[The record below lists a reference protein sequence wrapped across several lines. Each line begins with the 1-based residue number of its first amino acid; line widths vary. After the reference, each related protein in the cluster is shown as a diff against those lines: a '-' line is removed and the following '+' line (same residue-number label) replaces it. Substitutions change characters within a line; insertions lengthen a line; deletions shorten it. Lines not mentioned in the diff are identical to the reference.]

1 MRVLTGGRVAVI
13 ELPRSPAPD
22 GKRCTG
28 TTRNGEPCRQYARN
42 GKDTCNAHG
51 EDGRRCTANVSGI
64 SQPENAGQRCRKG
77 AEPGQNVCFQHGGNS
92 PRART
97 AAAKR
102 IVEAELMELAET
114 LVGAPVDNPLVELAN
129 LAGRARAWME
139 LLQGRVEKLLETSV
153 ETDSE
158 QRRDGNEGIRYRGG
172 AGEQLRAEVALYERS
187 MDRLG
192 KFLADYGR
200 LGIDERLAKIT
211 EIQAEKVIEAIDAA
225 LAHAGVT
232 GKTATE
238 AKQVAA
244 RHLRAV

>member
-1 MRVLTGGRVAVI
+1 MGYVPPS
-13 ELPRSPAPD
+13 ED
-22 GKRCTG
+22 HRCTG
-28 TTRNGEPCRQYARN
+28 TNRDGKPCRQRPRN
-42 GKDTCNAHG
+42 GMDTCNAHG
-51 EDGRRCTANVSGI
+51 DGGRRCTSNVSGI
-64 SQPENAGQRCRKG
+64 SHPENAGQRCRKPS
-77 AEPGQNVCFQHGGNS
+77 EPGQNVCSAHGG
-92 PRART
+92 RAPQARA

-102 IVEAELMELAET
+102 MVEADLMELAES
-114 LVGAPVDNPLVELAN
+114 LVGAPVDNPLTELAN

-139 LLQGRVEKLLETSV
+139 LLQGRVEKLLDGAAAE
-153 ETDSE
+153 EDQGE
-158 QRRDGNEGIRYRGG
+158 QDGAGSKSKGIRYQAG

-211 EIQAEKVIEAIDAA
+211 ETQAEKVIAAIDAA
-225 LAHAGVT
+225 LVHAGVT

>member
-1 MRVLTGGRVAVI
+1 MTD
-13 ELPRSPAPD
+13 LPTYPPPD
-22 GKRCTG
+22 ESRCTG
-28 TTRNGEPCRQYARN
+28 NTRNGERCGQYARSGAN
-42 GKDTCNAHG
+42 TCTQHG
-51 EDGRRCTANVSGI
+51 EDGRRCIGI
-64 SQPENAGQRCRKG
+64 IAGIAHPENKGQRCRKP
-77 AEPGQNVCFQHGGNS
+77 AEPGQDVCDKHGGAS
-92 PRART
+92 PQAR
-97 AAAKR
+97 AAAAR
-102 IVEAELMELAET
+102 RMVEADLMELAQN
-114 LVGAPVDNPLVELAN
+114 LIGAPVDNPLTELAN

-139 LLQGRVEKLLETSV
+139 LLQGRVEKLLEAQDGS
-153 ETDSE
+153 EDRQDQDSA
-158 QRRDGNEGIRYRGG
+158 DSKNKGIRYQAG

-211 EIQAEKVIEAIDAA
+211 ETQAEKVIAAIDAA

>member
-1 MRVLTGGRVAVI
+1 MPSPPGLRKLCNGTNRDGR
-13 ELPRSPAPD
+13 PC
-22 GKRCTG
+22 GKWARKGEDTCAQHGDADRRCTG
-28 TTRNGEPCRQYARN
+28 
-42 GKDTCNAHG
+42 H
-51 EDGRRCTANVSGI
+51 VSGI
-64 SQPENAGQRCRKG
+64 SHPEYAGERCRRN
-77 AEPGQNVCFQHGGNS
+77 AEPGQDVCRKHGGNS
-92 PRART
+92 PQAK
-97 AAAKR
+97 AAAAR
-102 IVEAELMELAET
+102 RMVEAELMTLAEN
-114 LVGAPVDNPLVELAN
+114 LVGAPVDNPLTELAN

-139 LLQGRVEKLLETSV
+139 LLQARVEKLL
-153 ETDSE
+153 DSSDGAEE
-158 QRRDGNEGIRYRGG
+158 QDRDGGSGKKSGIRYQAG

-211 EIQAEKVIEAIDAA
+211 EMQAEKVIAAIDAA
-225 LAHAGVT
+225 LEHAGVT

>member
-1 MRVLTGGRVAVI
+1 
-13 ELPRSPAPD
+13 
-22 GKRCTG
+22 
-28 TTRNGEPCRQYARN
+28 
-42 GKDTCNAHG
+42 
-51 EDGRRCTANVSGI
+51 
-64 SQPENAGQRCRKG
+64 
-77 AEPGQNVCFQHGGNS
+77 
-92 PRART
+92 
-97 AAAKR
+97 
-102 IVEAELMELAET
+102 MELAET
-114 LVGAPVDNPLVELAN
+114 LVGAPVDNPLTELAN

-139 LLQGRVEKLLETSV
+139 LLQGRVEKLLEAHDDAEV
-153 ETDSE
+153 EQDHGGAGPKSK
-158 QRRDGNEGIRYRGG
+158 GIRYQAG

-192 KFLADYGR
+192 KFLSDYGR

-211 EIQAEKVIEAIDAA
+211 ELQAEKVIAAIDAA

>member
-1 MRVLTGGRVAVI
+1 MRT
-13 ELPRSPAPD
+13 PAPD

-28 TTRNGEPCRQYARN
+28 TTRDGTPCRQYARS

-51 EDGRRCTANVSGI
+51 DDGRRCTAYVTGI
-64 SQPENAGQRCRKG
+64 AHPENAGQRCRKG
-77 AEPGQNVCFQHGGNS
+77 AVPGLNVCPQHGGNA
-92 PRART
+92 PQAR
-97 AAAKR
+97 AAAARR

-114 LVGAPVDNPLVELAN
+114 LVGAPVDNPLTELAN

-139 LLQGRVEKLLETSV
+139 LLQGRVEKLLETSA
-153 ETDSE
+153 EAA
-158 QRRDGNEGIRYRGG
+158 DGQERGAKDGKNAGIRYQAG

-211 EIQAEKVIEAIDAA
+211 EVQAEKVIAAIDAA

>member
-1 MRVLTGGRVAVI
+1 M
-13 ELPRSPAPD
+13 
-22 GKRCTG
+22 
-28 TTRNGEPCRQYARN
+28 
-42 GKDTCNAHG
+42 HG
-51 EDGRRCTANVSGI
+51 EDGRRCTATVTGI
-64 SQPENAGQRCRKG
+64 SHPENAGQRCRKV
-77 AEPGQNVCFQHGGNS
+77 AEPGQDVCAKHGGKA
-92 PRART
+92 PQARA

-114 LVGAPVDNPLVELAN
+114 LVGAPVDNPLTELAN

-139 LLQGRVEKLLETSV
+139 LLQGRVEKLLETSADV
-153 ETDSE
+153 ADE
-158 QRRDGNEGIRYRGG
+158 QERNSRDGKNSGIRYQGG

-211 EIQAEKVIEAIDAA
+211 EMQAEKVIAAIDAA

>member
-1 MRVLTGGRVAVI
+1 MVVI
-13 ELPRSPAPD
+13 ELAPSFPAPD
-22 GKRCTG
+22 AQRCAG
-28 TTRNGEPCRQYARN
+28 FARGGERCEQYARK
-42 GKDTCNAHG
+42 GKDTCTAHG
-51 EDGRRCTANVSGI
+51 EDGRRCTATVTGI
-64 SQPENAGQRCRKG
+64 SHPENAGQRCRKV
-77 AEPGQNVCFQHGGNS
+77 AEPGQDVCAKHGGKA
-92 PRART
+92 PQARA

-102 IVEAELMELAET
+102 IVEAELMELAES
-114 LVGAPVDNPLVELAN
+114 LVGAPVDNPLTELAN

-139 LLQGRVEKLLETSV
+139 LLQGRVEKLLEG
-153 ETDSE
+153 E
-158 QRRDGNEGIRYRGG
+158 QTRGGNSEGIRYRGG
-172 AGEQLRAEVALYERS
+172 AGEQLRAEVALYERA

-200 LGIDERLAKIT
+200 LGIDERLARIT
-211 EIQAEKVIEAIDAA
+211 ETQAEKVIEAIDAA